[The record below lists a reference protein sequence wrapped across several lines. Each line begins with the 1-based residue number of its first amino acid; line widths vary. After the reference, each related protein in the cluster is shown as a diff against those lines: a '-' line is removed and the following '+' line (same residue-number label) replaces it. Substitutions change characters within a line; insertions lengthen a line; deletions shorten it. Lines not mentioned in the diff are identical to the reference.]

1 MKASYFDQHG
11 GPDVLKY
18 GDRPDPVAGPG
29 DVLVDI
35 HASTV
40 NGADWRVRE
49 GGYGPQKLP
58 HICGRD
64 FSGVV
69 SAVGEGVTDLKVGD
83 AVFAVMPPGQEGTYA
98 EKVAVK
104 AAVVAKKPDALSHVD
119 AAALALIGL
128 TAINSV
134 DDTLKLKKGETILIQ
149 GGAGGVASFAIQF
162 AKHLGARVI
171 STTSTGNVDYVKSLG
186 ADQVIDYKKEDFTK
200 IGQICDAV
208 FETVGG
214 ETATKSFSVLKPGG
228 RAAFIASGPKAPVPE
243 RTDVQSLRPPVP
255 RGRAQMERIADLA
268 VKGVVKVPEVRL
280 YKLSDAAETHRVSEG
295 RHFRGKMVFKVR

>member
-1 MKASYFDQHG
+1 MKASYFEQHG

-29 DVLVDI
+29 EVLVDI

-104 AAVVAKKPDALSHVD
+104 ADVVAKKPDALSHVD

-162 AKHLGARVI
+162 AKHIGAKVI
-171 STTSTGNVDYVKSLG
+171 TTTSTGNVDYVKSLG
-186 ADQVIDYKKEDFTK
+186 PDQVIDYKKDDFTK
-200 IGQICDAV
+200 LGQTVDAV

-228 RAAFIASGPKAPVPE
+228 RAAFIASGPKAPQPE

-268 VKGVVKVPEVRL
+268 VKGVVKVPEIKL
-280 YKLSDAAETHRVSEG
+280 FKLSDAAEAQKISEG
-295 RHFRGKMVFKVR
+295 RHFRGKLVFKIR

>member
-1 MKASYFDQHG
+1 MKASYFEQHG

-104 AAVVAKKPDALSHVD
+104 ADVVAKKPDALSHVD

-128 TAINSV
+128 TAISAV

-162 AKHLGARVI
+162 AKHIGAKVI

-200 IGQICDAV
+200 IGQTCDCV

-228 RAAFIASGPKAPVPE
+228 RAAFIASGPKAPTPE

-255 RGRAQMERIADLA
+255 RGRTQMERIADLA
-268 VKGVVKVPEVRL
+268 VKGVVKVPEIKT
-280 YKLSDAAETHRVSEG
+280 YKLSDAAEAQRISEG
-295 RHFRGKMVFKVR
+295 RHFRGKLVFKIK

>member
-40 NGADWRVRE
+40 NGADWKVRE
-49 GGYGPQKLP
+49 GGYGPMKLP

-69 SAVGEGVTDLKVGD
+69 SAVGDGVTDIKVGD
-83 AVFAVMPPGQEGTYA
+83 AVFAVMPAGQEGTYA

-104 AAVVAKKPDALSHVD
+104 ADVVAKKPEKLSHID
-119 AAALALIGL
+119 AAALALTGL
-128 TAINSV
+128 TAMNAV
-134 DDTLKLKKGETILIQ
+134 ADTIKLQKGETILIQ
-149 GGAGGVASFAIQF
+149 GGAGGVASFAIQY
-162 AKHLGARVI
+162 AKSIGAKVI

-186 ADQVIDYKKEDFTK
+186 ADQVIDYSKEDFTK
-200 IGQICDAV
+200 
-208 FETVGG
+208 
-214 ETATKSFSVLKPGG
+214 S
-228 RAAFIASGPKAPVPE
+228 
-243 RTDVQSLRPPVP
+243 
-255 RGRAQMERIADLA
+255 
-268 VKGVVKVPEVRL
+268 
-280 YKLSDAAETHRVSEG
+280 
-295 RHFRGKMVFKVR
+295 